1 MELSGASSTPVDVWD
16 KLSTVLV
23 TISNLTIELVFVVVN
38 ALTVDYLLG
47 AVHTVW
53 WDIELPLTMNSS

>member
-23 TISNLTIELVFVVVN
+23 TISNLTTELVFVVVN

-47 AVHTVW
+47 VVHTVW

>member
-1 MELSGASSTPVDVWD
+1 MDVWD

-23 TISNLTIELVFVVVN
+23 TISNLTTELVFVVVN